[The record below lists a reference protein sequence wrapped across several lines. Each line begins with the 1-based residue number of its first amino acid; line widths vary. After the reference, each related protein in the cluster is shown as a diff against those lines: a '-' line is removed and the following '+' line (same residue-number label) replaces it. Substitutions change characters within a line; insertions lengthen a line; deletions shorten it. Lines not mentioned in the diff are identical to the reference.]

1 MKDQVYGMDTR
12 RLKEDHEAEVCIVIL
27 MDREGNV
34 ISDSDGPM
42 GTGNLERVVTNFAN
56 GMAFDPY
63 NGVFAHWSDDFEKTD

>member
-1 MKDQVYGMDTR
+1 
-12 RLKEDHEAEVCIVIL
+12 

-42 GTGNLERVVTNFAN
+42 GTGNLERAVTNFAN